1 MPSSRAPLPRQNQM
15 FINGVPGQVRRRLE
29 VCGPR
34 TFRRRFQ
41 PSTPFSM
48 RPIPSCRF
56 ARTGE
61 SASAGRVLA
70 LRSSMGRSVVLL
82 PLMLLLGV
90 LLGSALAFSSAGA
103 QTLRGSQ
110 ASLDRQNQQA
120 RSHGFTYLRTAD
132 QVRQFVAEGYLV
144 AVRPNSDFELHAVSF
159 PYTRPEVRLFLQRLA
174 SQYRSACGEKL
185 VVTSLTRP
193 VSSQPANASSRSVH
207 PTGMAVDLRRSHDP
221 GCRSWLESTLL
232 SMERQGLVEAIHERY
247 PPHYHVAVYPRPY
260 AQYVARI
267 TGQERVVA
275 RAAQDDVNL
284 ELEWASHRVARGENL
299 TSIARRYETTV
310 ARIRAENDLRGSR
323 IMAGQTLRIPVYR
336 SAPADAGT
344 SDRVARAPESGA
356 GAGPS
361 DEAEAPGLDEGDAPS
376 TSSDG
381 SGTGADGGGDGAVVH
396 RVGPGESLW
405 SIARL
410 YQVSENE
417 LRAANG
423 LSGSRILAGQEL
435 RIPGASATTADRVV
449 SYRVS
454 PGESL
459 WTIARRHGTSVDQI
473 RRHNR
478 MATTRIHAGQV
489 LEIPVGS

>member
-1 MPSSRAPLPRQNQM
+1 MA
-15 FINGVPGQVRRRLE
+15 I
-29 VCGPR
+29 
-34 TFRRRFQ
+34 
-41 PSTPFSM
+41 
-48 RPIPSCRF
+48 
-56 ARTGE
+56 
-61 SASAGRVLA
+61 SAA
-70 LRSSMGRSVVLL
+70 LL
-82 PLMLLLGV
+82 PLML

-120 RSHGFTYLRTAD
+120 RAHGFTYLRTPD

-144 AVRPNSDFELHAVSF
+144 AVRSNADFELHAISF

-193 VSSQPANASSRSVH
+193 LSSQPANASSRSVH

-221 GCRSWLESTLL
+221 GCRAWLESTLL
-232 SMERQGLVEAIHERY
+232 SMEREGLVEAIRERY

-267 TGQERVVA
+267 TGQERAVA
-275 RAAQDDVNL
+275 QAAQDDLHL
-284 ELEWASHRVARGENL
+284 EVEWTSHRVVRGENL

-336 SAPADAGT
+336 SAPAAAGT
-344 SDRVARAPESGA
+344 SGRVARASESGEL
-356 GAGPS
+356 GGPS
-361 DEAEAPGLDEGDAPS
+361 DEVAETGLDEGGRPS
-376 TSSDG
+376 TSNG
-381 SGTGADGGGDGAVVH
+381 NGTGADLETDAAVVH
-396 RVGPGESLW
+396 RVGRGESLW

-410 YQVSENE
+410 YQVSEDE
-417 LRAANG
+417 IRAANG
-423 LSGSRILAGQEL
+423 LSGSRIVAGQEL
-435 RIPGASATTADRVV
+435 RVPGVSAATADRVV
-449 SYRVS
+449 SHRVS

-478 MATTRIHAGQV
+478 MASTRILAGQV

>member
-1 MPSSRAPLPRQNQM
+1 MA
-15 FINGVPGQVRRRLE
+15 I
-29 VCGPR
+29 
-34 TFRRRFQ
+34 
-41 PSTPFSM
+41 
-48 RPIPSCRF
+48 
-56 ARTGE
+56 
-61 SASAGRVLA
+61 SAA
-70 LRSSMGRSVVLL
+70 LL
-82 PLMLLLGV
+82 PLMLLLGSV
-90 LLGSALAFSSAGA
+90 LAFSPAGA

-110 ASLDRQNQQA
+110 VSLDRQNQQA
-120 RSHGFTYLRTAD
+120 RAHGFTYLGTAD

-144 AVRPNSDFELHAVSF
+144 AVRPNADFELHAISF

-193 VSSQPANASSRSVH
+193 LSSQPANASSRSVH

-232 SMERQGLVEAIHERY
+232 SMESEGLVEAIRERY

-267 TGQERVVA
+267 TGQERAVA
-275 RAAQDDVNL
+275 QAAQDDLHL
-284 ELEWASHRVARGENL
+284 EVEWTSHRVVRGENL

-336 SAPADAGT
+336 SVQVASGT
-344 SDRVARAPESGA
+344 SDRVARAPESGE
-356 GAGPS
+356 GVGPS
-361 DEAEAPGLDEGDAPS
+361 DEAAEPGLDEGGAPS
-376 TSSDG
+376 TSNG
-381 SGTGADGGGDGAVVH
+381 NGTAGADAEADAAVVH

-410 YQVSENE
+410 YQVSEDE

-423 LSGSRILAGQEL
+423 LSGSRIVAGQEL
-435 RIPGASATTADRVV
+435 RVPGASAATADRVV
-449 SYRVS
+449 SHRVS

-459 WTIARRHGTSVDQI
+459 WTIARRHGISVDQI

-478 MATTRIHAGQV
+478 MASTRILAGQV

>member
-1 MPSSRAPLPRQNQM
+1 
-15 FINGVPGQVRRRLE
+15 
-29 VCGPR
+29 
-34 TFRRRFQ
+34 
-41 PSTPFSM
+41 M

-56 ARTGE
+56 ARAGE
-61 SASAGRVLA
+61 APSAGRVLA
-70 LRSSMGRSVVLL
+70 FRPSMGRSVVFL
-82 PLMLLLGV
+82 PLVLLLGL

-144 AVRPNSDFELHAVSF
+144 AVRPNSDFDLHAISF

-232 SMERQGLVEAIHERY
+232 SMERRGLVEAIRERS

-260 AQYVARI
+260 AQYVGRI
-267 TGQERVVA
+267 TGRERAVA
-275 RAAQDDVNL
+275 QAAQDDVNL

-310 ARIRAENDLRGSR
+310 ARIRAENELRGSR

-336 SAPADAGT
+336 SAPADAAT
-344 SDRVARAPESGA
+344 PDRVARAPESGA

-361 DEAEAPGLDEGDAPS
+361 DEAEAPGLDEGDVRSAS
-376 TSSDG
+376 NG

-410 YQVSENE
+410 YQVSEDE
-417 LRAANG
+417 LRTANG
-423 LSGSRILAGQEL
+423 LSGSRILAGQRL
-435 RIPGASATTADRVV
+435 RIPGASATTIDRVV
-449 SYRVS
+449 SHRVS